1 MKAVRMKG
9 YGGVEVLHIG
19 DHPNPLLNE
28 DGLLVCVRATALN
41 RADLLQRRGK
51 YPPPDGASEIL
62 GLEMAGEVAEAGS
75 GCKGWNPG
83 DRVMA
88 LLPGGGYAQMA
99 AVPDGLAMRI
109 PDNLSYEEAAAIPEV
124 FLTAYHNLF
133 DLGGLQKGMAV
144 LVHAGGG
151 GVGTAAVQLIREAG
165 GTSLVTAGSMPK
177 IDFCRALGAQ
187 AGWNYRE
194 GPFAPWVASRT
205 RGRGV
210 DLILDFVGAPHF
222 EQNLQSLAADGKLVV
237 IGTMGGAVAERLNLL
252 DLLFRRLRILGTS
265 LRSLSTERKIAIT
278 RRFAKFA
285 LPRFADGRLR
295 PVIDSVYDWTE
306 VADAHLRMESNVN
319 VGKIVLRVGRA

>member
-9 YGGVEVLHIG
+9 YGGVEVLQID
-19 DHPNPLLNE
+19 DHPDPLLN
-28 DGLLVCVRATALN
+28 DDALLVCIRATALN

-62 GLEMAGEVAEAGS
+62 GLEIAGEIVETGS
-75 GCKGWNPG
+75 VCRGWNPG
-83 DRVMA
+83 DRIMA
-88 LLPGGGYAQMA
+88 LLPGGGYAQKV
-99 AVPDGLAMRI
+99 AVPDGMAMRI
-109 PDNLSYEEAAAIPEV
+109 PANLSYEEAAAIPEA

-133 DLGGLQKGMAV
+133 DLGGLQAGMTV

-165 GTSLVTAGSMPK
+165 CTSLVTAGAMPK
-177 IDFCRALGAQ
+177 IDLCRELGAR

-194 GPFAPWVASRT
+194 GPFAPWVASQT

-210 DLILDFVGAPHF
+210 DLILDFVGASYF

-237 IGTMGGAVAERLNLL
+237 IGAMGGAVAERLNLL

-265 LRSLSTERKIAIT
+265 LRSLSTERKVGIT
-278 RRFAKFA
+278 QRFAGFA

-295 PVIDSVYDWTE
+295 PVIDSVYEWTE
-306 VADAHLRMESNVN
+306 VANAHLRMESNAN
-319 VGKIVLRVGRA
+319 LGKIVLRVGKA